1 MDYLPFLM
9 LPVAFVLMFLGV
21 QVAFSMMITAVLFGL
36 VIFGNRVIFQFI
48 EKIEDISS
56 NFVFAAVPLFVFM
69 GAMLEKSG
77 IADKLFEAIHIWT
90 RRLPGGLA
98 LATVLMCI
106 IFAASSGV
114 IGATESVVG
123 LLTIPIMLR
132 YGYDKPLISGTI
144 CAGGSLGTIIPPSVV
159 AVVMGPL
166 ANQSVGDLL
175 YGMVFPG
182 LIMGALYL
190 VYIFTLCVVRPSA
203 GPRIPREPGE
213 PSFAAK
219 LWITT
224 RNMVPPVFMIFAV
237 LGSILLGWASPTEAA
252 AVGAFCSVLLTVLY
266 RNFSWSGLYE
276 ALIKTL
282 QITAM
287 IMTVLLAGTLFTGV
301 FIGGGGINTA
311 SLLIAK
317 MALSPWMLLGADD
330 ADHLHRRLLP
340 RLDLDRPHLRA
351 AVHAARDPGGLQPGV
366 VLRPVPDHDPDEL
379 SHAADGPGDLLP
391 ARGRA
396 AGDHDRSH
404 VSRRRA
410 VHRAAVLHAR
420 DRDGLPDAR
429 DVAAERDAA
438 IPIGAST
445 RPTDAPG
452 AESIPT
458 YWWRAAA
465 RPVCPRPPDSPFP
478 PRPQHVLCAAASPGA
493 RAHRVRLTPIKPAP
507 ESR

>member
-9 LPVAFVLMFLGV
+9 LPVAFVLMFMGV

-48 EKIEDISS
+48 EKMEDISS

-98 LATVLMCI
+98 LATVIMCI
-106 IFAASSGV
+106 FFAASSGV

-132 YGYDKPLISGTI
+132 YGYDKPLISGVI

-159 AVVMGPL
+159 AVVIGPL

-182 LIMGALYL
+182 LMMGGLYL
-190 VYIFTLCVVRPSA
+190 VYIFILCVLRPEA
-203 GPRIPREPGE
+203 GPRIPPEPGE
-213 PSFAAK
+213 PSFGAK

-224 RNMVPPVFMIFAV
+224 RNMVPPVLMIFAV

-252 AVGAFCSVLLTVLY
+252 AVGAFCSVLLTMLY
-266 RNFSWSGLYE
+266 RHFTWGGLYE

-282 QITAM
+282 QITTM

-317 MALSPWMLLGADD
+317 MALSPWMLLSLMMLIIFIAGFF
-330 ADHLHRRLLP
+330 
-340 RLDLDRPHLRA
+340 LDWISIVLIFVPLFTPLIIQAGFDPVWFCVLFLIMIQTSYLTPPMAPAIFYLRA
-351 AVHAARDPGGLQPGV
+351 VAPPEITIRHMYRGV
-366 VLRPVPDHDPDEL
+366 VPFIALQSLTLVIAMVFPVTITW
-379 SHAADGPGDLLP
+379 LP
-391 ARGRA
+391 SVMLQFR
-396 AGDHDRSH
+396 
-404 VSRRRA
+404 
-410 VHRAAVLHAR
+410 
-420 DRDGLPDAR
+420 
-429 DVAAERDAA
+429 
-438 IPIGAST
+438 
-445 RPTDAPG
+445 
-452 AESIPT
+452 
-458 YWWRAAA
+458 
-465 RPVCPRPPDSPFP
+465 
-478 PRPQHVLCAAASPGA
+478 
-493 RAHRVRLTPIKPAP
+493 
-507 ESR
+507 

>member
-36 VIFGNRVIFQFI
+36 AIFGDRVIFQFI

-106 IFAASSGV
+106 FFAASSGV

-166 ANQSVGDLL
+166 ANHVGGRPPLRHGVPGPDHGRAVPRLHLHPVRDPPAGRAAHPARARRAELRREAVDHHAQPGAAGVHDLRGARL
-175 YGMVFPG
+175 DPARLG
-182 LIMGALYL
+182 LADGGRGDRR
-190 VYIFTLCVVRPSA
+190 VRA
-203 GPRIPREPGE
+203 RCC
-213 PSFAAK
+213 
-219 LWITT
+219 
-224 RNMVPPVFMIFAV
+224 
-237 LGSILLGWASPTEAA
+237 SP
-252 AVGAFCSVLLTVLY
+252 CSTATS
-266 RNFSWSGLYE
+266 SWSGLYE
-276 ALIKTL
+276 ALLKTL
-282 QITAM
+282 KITAM

-317 MALSPWMLLGADD
+317 MALSPWMLLALMMLIIFIAGFF
-330 ADHLHRRLLP
+330 
-340 RLDLDRPHLRA
+340 LDWISIVLIFVPMFTPLVIQAGFDPVWFCVLFLIMIQTSYLTPPMAPAIFYLRA
-351 AVHAARDPGGLQPGV
+351 VAPPEITIRAH
-366 VLRPVPDHDPDEL
+366 VP
-379 SHAADGPGDLLP
+379 
-391 ARGRA
+391 
-396 AGDHDRSH
+396 
-404 VSRRRA
+404 RRRA

-420 DRDGLPDAR
+420 DRADLPDPR
-429 DVAAERDAA
+429 DLAADA
-438 IPIGAST
+438 
-445 RPTDAPG
+445 
-452 AESIPT
+452 
-458 YWWRAAA
+458 
-465 RPVCPRPPDSPFP
+465 
-478 PRPQHVLCAAASPGA
+478 
-493 RAHRVRLTPIKPAP
+493 
-507 ESR
+507 

>member
-36 VIFGNRVIFQFI
+36 AIFGDRVIFQFI

-98 LATVLMCI
+98 LATVMMCI
-106 IFAASSGV
+106 FFAASSGV

-182 LIMGALYL
+182 LLMGMFYL
-190 VYIFTLCVVRPSA
+190 IYIFTLCVIRPSA

-213 PSFAAK
+213 PGVVEK

-252 AVGAFCSVLLTVLY
+252 AVGALCSVLLTMLY
-266 RNFSWSGLYE
+266 RHFTWGGLYE
-276 ALIKTL
+276 AMIKTL
-282 QITAM
+282 KITAM
-287 IMTVLLAGTLFTGV
+287 IMAVLLAGTLFTGV

-311 SLLIAK
+311 SQLIAK
-317 MALSPWMLLGADD
+317 MALSPWMLLGLMMLIIFIAGFF
-330 ADHLHRRLLP
+330 
-340 RLDLDRPHLRA
+340 LDWISIVLIFVPLFTPLVIQAGFDPVWFCVLFLVMIQTSYLTPPMAPAIFYLRA
-351 AVHAARDPGGLQPGV
+351 VAPEEITIRHMYRGV
-366 VLRPVPDHDPDEL
+366 VPFIALQCLTLVVVLIFPRMVTW
-379 SHAADGPGDLLP
+379 LP
-391 ARGRA
+391 SVMLEFR
-396 AGDHDRSH
+396 
-404 VSRRRA
+404 
-410 VHRAAVLHAR
+410 
-420 DRDGLPDAR
+420 
-429 DVAAERDAA
+429 
-438 IPIGAST
+438 
-445 RPTDAPG
+445 
-452 AESIPT
+452 
-458 YWWRAAA
+458 
-465 RPVCPRPPDSPFP
+465 
-478 PRPQHVLCAAASPGA
+478 
-493 RAHRVRLTPIKPAP
+493 
-507 ESR
+507 